1 MVSFTWF
8 NYYSRLHQNIF
19 IRRKRHHFLK
29 ISQQTDKTSLRVFLD
44 NPEAPNL
51 KTSPRPLSPT
61 MMGPVGNTVTC
72 TVFSTPIWNVWRSF
86 WDLKLLKVLKA
97 FLKNCIYLKLPFKF
111 LWYLMWYCEIK
122 HFKSGFQRLF
132 SQTTIPSLP
141 KA

>member
-1 MVSFTWF
+1 MLSFTWF
-8 NYYSRLHQNIF
+8 NCYPRLHQTIF
-19 IRRKRHHFLK
+19 IRRKRQHFIE
-29 ISQQTDKTSLRVFLD
+29 ISQQTDKTSLRAFLD

-61 MMGPVGNTVTC
+61 ILGPVGNTVTC
-72 TVFSTPIWNVWRSF
+72 TVSSPPIWNVWRNL
-86 WDLKLLKVLKA
+86 WDLKLLKVLKT
-97 FLKNCIYLKLPFKF
+97 LNCIYLKFHFKF

-132 SQTTIPSLP
+132 LKTTIPSPP